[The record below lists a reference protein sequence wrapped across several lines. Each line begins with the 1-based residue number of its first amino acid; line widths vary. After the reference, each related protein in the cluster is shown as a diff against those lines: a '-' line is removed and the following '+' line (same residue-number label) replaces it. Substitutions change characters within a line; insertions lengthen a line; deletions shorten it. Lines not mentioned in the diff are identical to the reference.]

1 MRAARESP
9 FPIHAENR
17 SGADCRQLPLSRCLT
32 PTASPAPLTPASHS
46 DKACVPKREPTHQG
60 LCRHARGPRFWRGD
74 RNRVEVRISVRS
86 RSAMDPR
93 PRDGHDGFTMD
104 LGIAFAIRQAHVAVA
119 KTLLDKQKDSFVT
132 DDFAAVIATPAQGL
146 RTTASVSGV
155 SRDAFTSFAKSN

>member
-1 MRAARESP
+1 
-9 FPIHAENR
+9 
-17 SGADCRQLPLSRCLT
+17 
-32 PTASPAPLTPASHS
+32 
-46 DKACVPKREPTHQG
+46 
-60 LCRHARGPRFWRGD
+60 
-74 RNRVEVRISVRS
+74 
-86 RSAMDPR
+86 MDPR